1 MDEHF
6 ASMEEGYAHIK
17 KSFEA
22 TSDNAKNMSDS
33 FKLLWENIKTG
44 DYSTAAAYAKNLA
57 QQASE
62 TAAAYAELAE
72 DCKRT
77 VATTDG

>member
-1 MDEHF
+1 MDEPF
-6 ASMEEGYAHIK
+6 TSMEEGYAYIK

-33 FKLLWENIKTG
+33 FKLIWENIKTA

-57 QQASE
+57 QQAQE
-62 TAAAYAELAE
+62 TAAAYVELAE
-72 DCKRT
+72 DRRRT